1 MKFRITL
8 FVIISGIFIP
18 INSANANSTDRDAYY
33 FYTGSF
39 SSICSA
45 YSMDLLSEKDASM
58 ILNSIVEVGNE
69 DINDLNTKKKFNNF
83 VKYDKLNIKDG
94 CSKLVN

>member
-18 INSANANSTDRDAYY
+18 INSVNANATDRDTFY
-33 FYTGSF
+33 FYAGGF
-39 SSICSA
+39 SSICNGYA
-45 YSMDLLSEKDASM
+45 MDLVSEKDASKM
-58 ILNSIVEVGNE
+58 LNSLLELGNK
-69 DINDLNTKKKFNNF
+69 DINDLNLKKKFNNF
-83 VKYDKLNIKDG
+83 IKSKKE

>member
-18 INSANANSTDRDAYY
+18 INSVNANSTDRDDYN
-33 FYTGSF
+33 FYKGSF
-39 SSICSA
+39 SSVCA
-45 YSMDLLSEKDASM
+45 GYVMDFISEKNASKM
-58 ILNSIVEVGNE
+58 LNSIVKMGNE
-69 DINDLNTKKKFNNF
+69 DINDLNFKKKFNNF
-83 VKYDKLNIKDG
+83 VNSKVIAEDG

>member
-18 INSANANSTDRDAYY
+18 INSANANSNDRDNYN
-33 FYTGSF
+33 FYIGSF
-39 SSICSA
+39 SSICA
-45 YSMDLLSEKDASM
+45 GYANDFVSEKNASKM
-58 ILNSIVEVGNE
+58 LNSIVKMGNE
-69 DINDLNTKKKFNNF
+69 DINDLNFKKKFNNF
-83 VKYDKLNIKDG
+83 VNSKVIIKNG